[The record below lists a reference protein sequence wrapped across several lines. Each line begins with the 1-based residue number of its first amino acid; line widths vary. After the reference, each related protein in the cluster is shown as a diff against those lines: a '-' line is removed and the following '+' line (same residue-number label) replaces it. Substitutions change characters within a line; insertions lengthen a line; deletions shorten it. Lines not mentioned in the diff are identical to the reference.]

1 MSSSAAITDSST
13 RGSTDRIY
21 LAIKQIIGETSY
33 AQGEYLR
40 EEQMART
47 LGVSR
52 TPVREAFR
60 RLGAE
65 GWLEVIPNRGVRV
78 KSWSIHDVEEIF
90 EARALIEPYLSR
102 QATTRISA
110 VELAALR
117 ELAVAMRDIVALT
130 SSVKVMDEWF
140 VANEEFHQIISS
152 ASGNSR
158 LNNTLNVMKEIPLV
172 KRTFNSYNDDA
183 RQRSIQQHF
192 ELVEAMENRDPEWV
206 EAVMKSHILR
216 AKKSV
221 IRKLTQQ
228 KKLT

>member
-1 MSSSAAITDSST
+1 M
-13 RGSTDRIY
+13 
-21 LAIKQIIGETSY
+21 
-33 AQGEYLR
+33 
-40 EEQMART
+40 
-47 LGVSR
+47 
-52 TPVREAFR
+52 REAFR

-90 EARALIEPYLSR
+90 EARVLIESYLSR
-102 QATTRISA
+102 QAATRISA

-117 ELAVAMRDIVALT
+117 GLAVAMRDIVAT
-130 SSVKVMDEWF
+130 TASAKVIDKWF

-158 LNNTLNVMKEIPLV
+158 LNHTLNVMKEIPLV
-172 KRTFNSYNDDA
+172 KRTFNSYDDDA

-192 ELVEAMENRDPEWV
+192 EMVEAMENRDPEWV

-228 KKLT
+228 KKST

>member
-1 MSSSAAITDSST
+1 MSASATITNSSSRKSADH
-13 RGSTDRIY
+13 IY
-21 LAIKQIIGETSY
+21 LAIKHMIGEPGY
-33 AQGEYLR
+33 APGGYLR

-90 EARALIEPYLSR
+90 DARALIEPYLSR

-110 VELAALR
+110 AELVTLR
-117 ELAVAMRDIVALT
+117 ELAVAMRDIVAT
-130 SSVKVMDEWF
+130 TASAKVIDKWF
-140 VANEEFHQIISS
+140 VANEEFHQIISL

-158 LNNTLNVMKEIPLV
+158 LNDTLNVMKEIPLV
-172 KRTFNSYNDDA
+172 KRTFNSYDDEA

-192 ELVEAMENRDPEWV
+192 ELVEAMENRDSDWV